1 MNDKYLKLSIK
12 PKMKNA
18 KISANHEIKL
28 NDWILGHGVTKIEL
42 SMPAIERPK
51 LKIECYLDEVD
62 IEEVIVESE
71 IFPLNESNK

>member
-42 SMPAIERPK
+42 SMPANERPK